1 MNKRDKKIIAV
12 LLTQNRKDLL
22 QEGLKGLFSQTYPL
36 EKIIVVDS
44 VSTDGTYEALKDNGI
59 IDRSDIRYIRL
70 KSNKGPSG
78 GFAEGIKFAL
88 EEDPTWVWILDDDIS
103 PKEDCLEA
111 LLEFKDISHC
121 IAPYRENKTVPFFN
135 PAIGVTS
142 HSKTLSFHTGKS
154 FVFSNTCCFEGML
167 LHADLIK
174 KIGVPDERFF
184 QVYGDTIYG
193 FVASLYTNVVHV
205 KKAVMLRLL
214 PKKKP
219 ITSKRVYL
227 LIRNHFLVKEYL
239 KKYDL
244 LRPSFFISSFVLMI
258 LYYSTIMAFRNLSIS
273 MPLAVVKGI
282 LHGTRGKFGP
292 PG

>member
-1 MNKRDKKIIAV
+1 
-12 LLTQNRKDLL
+12 
-22 QEGLKGLFSQTYPL
+22 
-36 EKIIVVDS
+36 
-44 VSTDGTYEALKDNGI
+44 
-59 IDRSDIRYIRL
+59 
-70 KSNKGPSG
+70 
-78 GFAEGIKFAL
+78 
-88 EEDPTWVWILDDDIS
+88 
-103 PKEDCLEA
+103 
-111 LLEFKDISHC
+111 
-121 IAPYRENKTVPFFN
+121 
-135 PAIGVTS
+135 
-142 HSKTLSFHTGKS
+142 
-154 FVFSNTCCFEGML
+154 
-167 LHADLIK
+167 
-174 KIGVPDERFF
+174 
-184 QVYGDTIYG
+184 
-193 FVASLYTNVVHV
+193 
-205 KKAVMLRLL
+205 MLRLL